1 MNPKLEKV
9 RALCLKNAERLNL
22 LQKRQQELEEKR
34 TELENLDIVGLVRS
48 AGMTPEELAAFLRE
62 KKEMP
67 DPSKEVD
74 DETT

>member
-1 MNPKLEKV
+1 MNPKLEKI
-9 RALCLKNAERLNL
+9 RALCRKNAERLNL

-48 AGMTPEELAAFLRE
+48 AGMTPEELASFLQE
-62 KKEMP
+62 KKGMS
-67 DPSKEVD
+67 DPSKEAD

>member
-62 KKEMP
+62 KKGMP
-67 DPSKEVD
+67 EPSKEVD

>member
-1 MNPKLEKV
+1 MNPKLEKI

-62 KKEMP
+62 KKGMS
-67 DPSKEVD
+67 DLYKEAE

>member
-1 MNPKLEKV
+1 MNPKLEKI
-9 RALCLKNAERLNL
+9 RALCRKNAERLNL

-48 AGMTPEELAAFLRE
+48 AGMTPEELAAFLQE
-62 KKEMP
+62 KKGMS
-67 DPSKEVD
+67 DPSEEAD